1 MGKAP
6 PLMDKIKTIMYKE
19 WAEVFRNRMVLL
31 ITALL
36 PLFMAVLPIAM
47 LVLFNTIDEDMSSM
61 NTNSEQLMQL
71 FNDICTGF
79 TETECMQ
86 VYTLSL
92 FMFMFMIIP
101 VAIPVTIAAYSI
113 VGEKTTHSLEP
124 LLATP
129 IKTSELLLGKA
140 LAAIVPAILATWLA
154 YFIFLVGT
162 YFLVS
167 DAVFSQVL
175 DPMWLLAIFIVG
187 PLLALLAVCT
197 SLMISSRATDPRVAE
212 QLSALIVL
220 PLILLVI
227 GQSIGLILID
237 SQVILLIGIVVAVL
251 DVVMVI
257 ITVQLFERETI
268 LTRWK

>member
-1 MGKAP
+1 
-6 PLMDKIKTIMYKE
+6 MDKIKTIIHKE

-36 PLFMAVLPIAM
+36 PLFLAVLPIAM
-47 LVLFNTIDEDMSSM
+47 LVIFNTIDEDMSSV
-61 NTNSEQLMQL
+61 NTDSEQIMQL
-71 FNDICTGF
+71 FNELCASL
-79 TETECMQ
+79 TEIECMQ

-92 FMFMFMIIP
+92 FLFMFMIIP

-129 IKTSELLLGKA
+129 ITTSELLLGKA
-140 LAAIVPAILATWLA
+140 LAAITPAILATWLA
-154 YFIFLVGT
+154 YFIFLIGA

-167 DAVFSQVL
+167 DGVFRLIL
-175 DPMWLLAIFIVG
+175 DPMWLLAIFVVG
-187 PLLALLAVCT
+187 PLLALLAACT
-197 SLMISSRATDPRVAE
+197 SLMISSRASDPRIAE

-237 SQVILLIGIVVAVL
+237 SRVILILGVFVAIL
-251 DVVMVI
+251 DVIMVI

>member
-1 MGKAP
+1 
-6 PLMDKIKTIMYKE
+6 MDKIKTIIYKE
-19 WAEVFRNRMVLL
+19 WAEVFRNRMVLF

-36 PLFMAVLPIAM
+36 PLFMAVLPIFM
-47 LVLFNTIDEDMSSM
+47 LVIFNTAGGDMSSM
-61 NTNSEQLMQL
+61 NADTEQLTQL
-71 FNDICTGF
+71 FNQLCVGL
-79 TETECMQ
+79 TETECIQ

-129 IKTSELLLGKA
+129 IKTSELLVGKA
-140 LAAIVPAILATWLA
+140 LAAMLPAIVATWIA
-154 YFIFLVGT
+154 YFVFLIGT

-167 DAVFSQVL
+167 DAVFRQVL

-197 SLMISSRATDPRVAE
+197 SLMISSRASDPRTAE
-212 QLSALIVL
+212 QLSALIIL

-227 GQSIGLILID
+227 GQSLGFILIN
-237 SQVILLIGIVVAVL
+237 SRAILLIGVIVAVL
-251 DVVMVI
+251 DVIMVI